1 MERIVFNV
9 GPYSFTTSA
18 FLIGLI
24 LSQKLSLEE
33 QDSIGNWLQLVGLTM
48 QTYASQQI
56 TIDASKIDNKDK
68 SNDSSDIEKLKK
80 TIKDIEE
87 ELDKIYA
94 EIEENENKLFL
105 LGKMLYL
112 K

>member
-1 MERIVFNV
+1 MEKIVFNIE
-9 GPYSFTTSA
+9 PNSFATSA
-18 FLIGLI
+18 FLIGLM

-56 TIDASKIDNKDK
+56 TIDASKSDNKDI
-68 SNDSSDIEKLKK
+68 SNDGSDIEKLKK

-87 ELDKIYA
+87 ELDKIYCD
-94 EIEENENKLFL
+94 K
-105 LGKMLYL
+105 
-112 K
+112 

>member
-1 MERIVFNV
+1 MERIVFNIE
-9 GPYSFTTSA
+9 PNSFATSA

-56 TIDASKIDNKDK
+56 TIDASKIDNKDI

-87 ELDKIYA
+87 ELDKIYCD
-94 EIEENENKLFL
+94 K
-105 LGKMLYL
+105 
-112 K
+112 

>member
-1 MERIVFNV
+1 MEKIVFNI

-18 FLIGLI
+18 FLIGLLLVQE
-24 LSQKLSLEE
+24 LSIEE

-68 SNDSSDIEKLKK
+68 SNDGSDIEKLKK

-87 ELDKIYA
+87 ELDKIYC
-94 EIEENENKLFL
+94 EK
-105 LGKMLYL
+105 
-112 K
+112 

>member
-18 FLIGLI
+18 FLIGLLLVQELPI
-24 LSQKLSLEE
+24 EE

-68 SNDSSDIEKLKK
+68 SNDGSDIEKLKK

-87 ELDKIYA
+87 ELDKIYCD
-94 EIEENENKLFL
+94 K
-105 LGKMLYL
+105 
-112 K
+112 

>member
-18 FLIGLI
+18 FLIGLLLVQE
-24 LSQKLSLEE
+24 LSIEE

-56 TIDASKIDNKDK
+56 TIDASKIDNKDI

-87 ELDKIYA
+87 ELDKIYCD
-94 EIEENENKLFL
+94 K
-105 LGKMLYL
+105 
-112 K
+112 

>member
-18 FLIGLI
+18 FLIGLLLVQE
-24 LSQKLSLEE
+24 LSIEE

-68 SNDSSDIEKLKK
+68 SNDGSDIEKLKK

-87 ELDKIYA
+87 ELDKIYC
-94 EIEENENKLFL
+94 EK
-105 LGKMLYL
+105 
-112 K
+112 

>member
-1 MERIVFNV
+1 MERIVFNIE
-9 GPYSFTTSA
+9 PNSFATSA

-56 TIDASKIDNKDK
+56 TIDASKIDNKDI
-68 SNDSSDIEKLKK
+68 SNDGSDIEKLKK

-87 ELDKIYA
+87 ELDKIYCD
-94 EIEENENKLFL
+94 KL
-105 LGKMLYL
+105 
-112 K
+112 

>member
-1 MERIVFNV
+1 MERIVFNIE
-9 GPYSFTTSA
+9 PNSFATSA

-24 LSQKLSLEE
+24 LSQKLFLEE

-56 TIDASKIDNKDK
+56 TIDASKIDSKDK
-68 SNDSSDIEKLKK
+68 SNDGSDIEKLKK

-87 ELDKIYA
+87 ELDKIYCD
-94 EIEENENKLFL
+94 K
-105 LGKMLYL
+105 
-112 K
+112 

>member
-1 MERIVFNV
+1 MERIVFNIE
-9 GPYSFTTSA
+9 PNSFATSA

-56 TIDASKIDNKDK
+56 TIDASKIDNKAK

-87 ELDKIYA
+87 ELDKIYCD
-94 EIEENENKLFL
+94 K
-105 LGKMLYL
+105 
-112 K
+112 

>member
-18 FLIGLI
+18 FLIGLLLVQE
-24 LSQKLSLEE
+24 LSIEE

-48 QTYASQQI
+48 QTLASQQI
-56 TIDASKIDNKDK
+56 TIDASKSDNKDK
-68 SNDSSDIEKLKK
+68 SNYSSDIEKLKK

-87 ELDKIYA
+87 ELDKIYCD
-94 EIEENENKLFL
+94 K
-105 LGKMLYL
+105 
-112 K
+112 

>member
-1 MERIVFNV
+1 MEKIVFNV
-9 GPYSFTTSA
+9 GPYSFTTFA
-18 FLIGLI
+18 FLIGLLLVQE
-24 LSQKLSLEE
+24 LSIEE

-68 SNDSSDIEKLKK
+68 SNDGSDIEKLKK

-87 ELDKIYA
+87 ELDKIYCD
-94 EIEENENKLFL
+94 K
-105 LGKMLYL
+105 
-112 K
+112 

>member
-1 MERIVFNV
+1 MERIVFNIE
-9 GPYSFTTSA
+9 PNSFATSA

-24 LSQKLSLEE
+24 LSQKLSLEK

-56 TIDASKIDNKDK
+56 TIDASKIDNKDI

-87 ELDKIYA
+87 ELDKIYCD
-94 EIEENENKLFL
+94 K
-105 LGKMLYL
+105 
-112 K
+112 

>member
-1 MERIVFNV
+1 MEKIVFNV

-18 FLIGLI
+18 FLIGLLLVQE
-24 LSQKLSLEE
+24 LSIEE

-68 SNDSSDIEKLKK
+68 SNDGSDIEKLKK

-87 ELDKIYA
+87 ELDKIYCD
-94 EIEENENKLFL
+94 K
-105 LGKMLYL
+105 
-112 K
+112 

>member
-1 MERIVFNV
+1 MEKIVFNIE
-9 GPYSFTTSA
+9 PNSFATSA
-18 FLIGLI
+18 FLIGLM

-87 ELDKIYA
+87 ELDKIYCD
-94 EIEENENKLFL
+94 K
-105 LGKMLYL
+105 
-112 K
+112 

>member
-1 MERIVFNV
+1 MRIC
-9 GPYSFTTSA
+9 SQFTTSA
-18 FLIGLI
+18 FLIGLLLVQE
-24 LSQKLSLEE
+24 LSIEE

-87 ELDKIYA
+87 ELDKIYCD
-94 EIEENENKLFL
+94 K
-105 LGKMLYL
+105 
-112 K
+112 

>member
-1 MERIVFNV
+1 MEKIVFNIE
-9 GPYSFTTSA
+9 PNSFATSA

-68 SNDSSDIEKLKK
+68 SNDGSDIEKLKK

-87 ELDKIYA
+87 ELDKIYCD
-94 EIEENENKLFL
+94 K
-105 LGKMLYL
+105 
-112 K
+112 

>member
-1 MERIVFNV
+1 MERIVFNIE
-9 GPYSFTTSA
+9 PNSFATSA

-48 QTYASQQI
+48 QTYASQKV
-56 TIDASKIDNKDK
+56 TLDASKIDNKDK

-87 ELDKIYA
+87 ELDKIYCD
-94 EIEENENKLFL
+94 K
-105 LGKMLYL
+105 
-112 K
+112 

>member
-1 MERIVFNV
+1 MEKIVFNV

-18 FLIGLI
+18 FLIGLLLVQE
-24 LSQKLSLEE
+24 LSIEE

-56 TIDASKIDNKDK
+56 TIDASKSDNKDI
-68 SNDSSDIEKLKK
+68 SNDGSDIEKLKK

-87 ELDKIYA
+87 ELDKIYCD
-94 EIEENENKLFL
+94 K
-105 LGKMLYL
+105 
-112 K
+112 

>member
-1 MERIVFNV
+1 MERIVFNIE
-9 GPYSFTTSA
+9 PNSFATSA

-56 TIDASKIDNKDK
+56 TIDASKIDSKDI

-87 ELDKIYA
+87 ELDKIYCD
-94 EIEENENKLFL
+94 K
-105 LGKMLYL
+105 
-112 K
+112 

>member
-1 MERIVFNV
+1 MEKIVFNIE
-9 GPYSFTTSA
+9 PNSFATSA

-56 TIDASKIDNKDK
+56 TIDASKIDNKDI

-87 ELDKIYA
+87 ELDKIYCD
-94 EIEENENKLFL
+94 I
-105 LGKMLYL
+105 
-112 K
+112 

>member
-1 MERIVFNV
+1 MERIVFNIE
-9 GPYSFTTSA
+9 PNSFAASA

-87 ELDKIYA
+87 ELDKIYCD
-94 EIEENENKLFL
+94 K
-105 LGKMLYL
+105 
-112 K
+112 

>member
-18 FLIGLI
+18 FLIGLLLVQE
-24 LSQKLSLEE
+24 LSIEE

-56 TIDASKIDNKDK
+56 TVDASKIDNKDK

-87 ELDKIYA
+87 ELDKIYCD
-94 EIEENENKLFL
+94 K
-105 LGKMLYL
+105 
-112 K
+112 